1 MSALDKIRQAFP
13 DLKNA
18 SDSELLGEISKL
30 TKKPY
35 ESLADTLGVDPRGT
49 VAETARQIGA
59 GVAVDLPRMVGQGL
73 QYTGIA
79 PKLGQS
85 LVAGAEEREPGWTP
99 DMRGRGLIGEA
110 LVTGARAVGP
120 MAPAIA
126 ASLLPGGQFIAP
138 TVAAGLFGTSSAQET
153 YEKLKKQGVSEE
165 DAIAAARRVGLIQG
179 PLEGVATAVGM
190 KAFSAAKP
198 LVGLG
203 GTTAGVASR
212 LTDTAVLKP
221 FAKGMA
227 TNLVVQ
233 PGTEVLQD
241 VGAAKVEE
249 AYGGKPEDIAGIA
262 RSSALGG
269 LGLTLLL
276 GPLAIGGHVAR
287 ANRAEKLKEALY
299 SPDIPPEIRAKAMD
313 LVMGEARRQKVP
325 EANVDQWFEQQLT
338 MEDARNAELAKL
350 EEEQRAGERNLL
362 TTEEEPI
369 QQRIDKKLGLTGK
382 TDRKDYEKQFEAAF
396 TEGTGQRVADAV
408 TGVERELTAGE
419 LAQRN
424 LPQDLTAPAGTAA
437 AATGETKPTAPS
449 IFSETDTAL
458 NKLGVKPTKNSRGIY
473 DYLMAEGIDPAS
485 TEAEPVINALVNG
498 KLGEARKAV
507 GEIIRARSSRGTG
520 ISTVQ
525 QPAGS
530 VGVGSPVVQGSL
542 GDAGR
547 TAPVAGAV
555 VGGAPAAGA
564 PLQQAGILP
573 SPAGQPSTSVTQN
586 EVDNLLGVLANGGFG
601 PGSDQTAD
609 DRKLVRKMVAN
620 AIDKGLAAGQT
631 NEQILASIDNS
642 TRQVLGTNTITELD
656 KLINQ
661 KRNGTQAPQTIQTA
675 PQGQTATT
683 VPAAAPIK
691 ANTTLRLTKQQ
702 PVEDQEAALSDYVEI
717 ARATGNTTGIDATL
731 ADAAGKR
738 QDQKDFTKENLDE
751 IIEAQLGKGKN
762 QERDRKILRAYV
774 LARRAAPYGNK
785 VKISNQV
792 GAAFGITGDR
802 VRQIGN
808 PEKLAD
814 IAVSMGFDRNQVFT
828 ELGIDSTKEAAVD
841 LSKTNEPTGQDGDTE
856 VPVGDAAEI
865 VEDTAEGDVE
875 VLADDSR
882 FWQEASTAG
891 SQAAVNLV
899 TLADKIADLREVAA
913 ELEQIGVPEVVAA
926 TAARIDELT
935 AQYEAIV
942 AGYEAKPEAEAA
954 APRKGRGKGKAK
966 SEAAEKV
973 AEEKDAAKEAE
984 AAKFRAERAAKL
996 QADRNGLAVGDTV
1009 KNPKLGTGVVKS
1021 FAGDGDATTV
1031 TVAFQSGQTKELS
1044 VKLAKL
1050 EKTDAVQ
1057 VKSAASVPVQPKA
1070 ETGEKV
1076 GRQVR
1081 RAPKPATESKAPT
1094 VILTQAE
1101 QAAQAWDKVAADFPE
1116 APKFADLT
1124 KAQQNNFIGFGPD
1137 NWERGD
1143 VELELTKMARAT
1155 ASTQRTLTNEP
1166 ITIDV
1171 EARVVEETVAPQVAK
1186 LPAPQVTR
1194 LENHYGVK
1202 QDSPEFLAKVKADVV
1217 LYATKG
1223 AEAVAGAIRDIIK
1236 AIHAG
1241 VLSVAMIFNP
1251 TAVSQIEAFVVI
1263 PQETQT
1269 TTQQVLAEL
1278 PAEVQGMSEAGKQ
1291 AYATLIPALK
1301 GKIGDKF
1308 VTIADKPSGRIFVF
1322 KANGE
1327 LVLQQKALF
1336 GLAKGD
1342 LYKGNND
1349 LKQNRVTPA
1358 GLFGINVI
1366 DAAKG
1371 GAAATTAGDYDF
1383 GKVFALDDPDATVT
1397 FMHSVWLKESDAA
1410 KRAAA
1415 LKNDSAADS
1424 RYSFGCINVDKETF
1438 KDMVGKYSA
1447 NMDGSKLFVVP
1458 DVQSTVNDFLTGNVA
1473 NDRLVR
1479 EGVQPVTKTTT
1490 TPVKSATQTANV
1502 DRTVT
1507 AKEEELFF
1515 RKSRQS
1521 TRLFSTDLY
1530 LGKENVPG
1538 QPQYGRELRNP
1549 VTLADGTRLDG
1560 FTSPDQSV
1568 FSGYDRNG
1576 QRVSVPQSS
1585 LNPADIK
1592 SSRDSNRTAN
1602 ALKAA
1607 LGTTRKSRRSVRS
1620 ADQSGV
1626 EFESVE
1632 ASLED
1637 LSNYSEG
1644 IAAGIRGLQNAGMGN
1659 AVDAIDSWM
1668 VTFSPVSWDAIYTI
1682 IDGKR
1687 TIIYNGVILKDK
1699 VLATTAT
1706 LHEVGHGID
1715 EVQGGAGKFSGDKE
1729 FKVSRVNGE
1738 LMAMRP
1744 GTAMDELLTHWED
1757 SSETSALG
1765 GMLNYPFD
1773 MTDPENRSLTMQE
1786 LREEVFAQV
1795 WAFSNMNGGMDYLRA
1810 NLPTTHAF
1818 MEKAHEQVKATN
1830 YTTAQGAQQGAQSGQ
1845 VQAGQQ
1851 NAQPAGAVLRASR
1864 QPKGLID
1871 RNIAKL
1877 PKVAQ
1882 QPVKRVTEALGDL
1895 GGKYLDYAVFT
1906 NDLVKRAQAL
1916 GLGAAKTFSDRLAAR
1931 NAKVSEEERKI
1942 EKIADR
1948 YALIEDVNKG
1958 DGPGSVNEF
1967 LFESTRTGKWGY
1979 DTANFKADPA
1989 MKAMFDKLQPKAQ
2002 QFVKDVFAHGDA
2014 TLSNKKKIVLEATN
2028 SEYDAMIK
2036 AAQDLANTATDSKVK
2051 ADAEKELAKLKAEKA
2066 ATLKRFQTLFRLRE
2080 GVPYA
2085 PIKRTGAYVVIGESA
2100 AYKAAKANKDTA
2112 TIKKLESD
2120 PDHYHV
2126 SFVDT
2131 KWQARNLKDNLT
2143 EQGVFDSPQIVKRS
2157 ESFDEAFSGEAM
2169 LPALTKMRAAV
2180 DRRAQDANG
2189 KKDPTAGKLLN
2200 IINQL
2205 YLEALAEG
2213 SARKSEMRRRGV
2225 AGEVDMLQ
2233 SFTQQGRADANFLAS
2248 VEFEPKIQDAL
2259 QQMRN
2264 QSRTGDR
2271 ERKSEIFDELTQ
2283 RYADSLEPK
2292 DNPFINGLTN
2302 MASKFFLA
2310 SSPGYYLQN
2319 LTQPFM
2325 MSLPAMAGRHDY
2337 IKAGRALYDAYAELG
2352 PLFKDVKLFDQQ
2364 FDFSK
2369 VPADVREAI
2378 NDLVNQG
2385 KIDIGLATEINE
2397 YKVEADGNLS
2407 KFAQRLNKGM
2417 RMAVQKVE
2425 ATNRLSTAIAAYR
2438 LEYARTKDAA
2448 KATQYAADILTETHG
2463 DYTAFNAPRAFNTQ
2477 WGKVALQFRKFQ
2489 LIQIAFYTKLIRDAF
2504 TNPAERS
2511 AALKTLGYSLG
2522 HTAVF
2527 AGMMGLPGYAAI
2539 SAILSSLGGDD
2550 DEPYDLTAEMR
2561 KALGPEW
2568 ADIIM
2573 RGAPTIAGMDLSGK
2587 IGAGNMLSIMPFSDA
2602 DLATNAGRAEAF
2614 GTLMG
2619 GASLGMVSRVADGLG
2634 LIASGDYYKGIERVM
2649 PKGVSDALKAARQ
2662 GAEGMTRRNGDVIL
2676 PDSEVSALDTVW
2688 TAMGVPSVKQAVT
2701 YERQNRMRDITENFS
2716 DRTTRIKNDYAKAVR
2731 QQDTEGMAE
2740 ARTAW
2745 TKLQQARQRNGLKPQ
2760 PVSSLLK
2767 APQEQRAREQRTV
2780 GGVAYREGQRK
2791 LAESVAEN

>member
-1 MSALDKIRQAFP
+1 MPSIAELRSALGDFAKDKNDEQLLQLAATTMGVSPGRIASEYGYKPTSSGIAGLRTGASIDQYQAG
-13 DLKNA
+13 LYG
-18 SDSELLGEISKL
+18 LGE
-30 TKKPY
+30 
-35 ESLADTLGVDPRGT
+35 A
-49 VAETARQIGA
+49 
-59 GVAVDLPRMVGQGL
+59 
-73 QYTGIA
+73 
-79 PKLGQS
+79 
-85 LVAGAEEREPGWTP
+85 
-99 DMRGRGLIGEA
+99 
-110 LVTGARAVGP
+110 VTGADFFRRGREANEFESNVALERARAQG
-120 MAPAIA
+120 AIG
-126 ASLLPGGQFIAP
+126 SFEEVQ
-138 TVAAGLFGTSSAQET
+138 GLSDVPS
-153 YEKLKKQGVSEE
+153 Y
-165 DAIAAARRVGLIQG
+165 
-179 PLEGVATAVGM
+179 
-190 KAFSAAKP
+190 
-198 LVGLG
+198 LG
-203 GTTAGVASR
+203 GLAIGSAPYA
-212 LTDTAVLKP
+212 L
-221 FAKGMA
+221 
-227 TNLVVQ
+227 
-233 PGTEVLQD
+233 E
-241 VGAAKVEE
+241 
-249 AYGGKPEDIAGIA
+249 
-262 RSSALGG
+262 ALGG
-269 LGLTLLL
+269 GLAARGLMTGTRAALGAATAGGDAAAAAQATRTL
-276 GPLAIGGHVAR
+276 
-287 ANRAEKLKEALY
+287 
-299 SPDIPPEIRAKAMD
+299 
-313 LVMGEARRQKVP
+313 
-325 EANVDQWFEQQLT
+325 
-338 MEDARNAELAKL
+338 
-350 EEEQRAGERNLL
+350 RAG
-362 TTEEEPI
+362 
-369 QQRIDKKLGLTGK
+369 Q
-382 TDRKDYEKQFEAAF
+382 
-396 TEGTGQRVADAV
+396 
-408 TGVERELTAGE
+408 TAGGVAAAYPSAVGGI
-419 LAQRN
+419 LQAQRE
-424 LPQDLTAPAGTAA
+424 QAGETDLGTAA
-437 AATGETKPTAPS
+437 ALGVPFAALNALGIEGALARQQLARSGINALDNLQGFTGGLARAGATGVRTGLTEGGTETLQEMTTQVGRMAVDPNEAFLSDAALGRYKESAIGGALLGGTFGGATGFGRSEGYRAPMVERDLTRTDVAPTDTTVDTTEQITGSLTGLDTTALMGSPYANANLLGGAYAGMPLTTPAAVVGESDLTATTTTTTAPKPTAPS
-449 IFSETDTAL
+449 LFSETDTAL
-458 NKLGVKPTKNSRGIY
+458 NKLGVKPTKNARTIY
-473 DYLMAEGIDPAS
+473 DYLVAENIDPAS
-485 TEAEPVINALVNG
+485 PEAEPVINALAAG
-498 KLGEARKAV
+498 KVGEARKAV
-507 GEIIRARSSRGTG
+507 GEIIRARSPRGTG

-530 VGVGSPVVQGSL
+530 VGVGSSVVQGGM

-547 TAPVAGAV
+547 PAPATGAV
-555 VGGAPAAGA
+555 VGGTPAAGA

-573 SPAGQPSTSVTQN
+573 STTGQPSTPVTT
-586 EVDNLLGVLANGGFG
+586 GASSG
-601 PGSDQTAD
+601 P
-609 DRKLVRKMVAN
+609 
-620 AIDKGLAAGQT
+620 
-631 NEQILASIDNS
+631 
-642 TRQVLGTNTITELD
+642 
-656 KLINQ
+656 
-661 KRNGTQAPQTIQTA
+661 QAPQTIQAA
-675 PQGQTATT
+675 PQGQEPTTRGAAGTTALVDTS
-683 VPAAAPIK
+683 
-691 ANTTLRLTKQQ
+691 
-702 PVEDQEAALSDYVEI
+702 DDALEI
-717 ARATGNTTGIDATL
+717 ARATGNAAEIEAMREEEAGL
-731 ADAAGKR
+731 RADQR
-738 QDQKDFTKENLDE
+738 DFTDDDLNAV
-751 IIEAQLGKGKN
+751 IEEQVGKGKN
-762 QERDRKILRAYV
+762 ADRDRKILRAYIT
-774 LARRAAPYGNK
+774 ARRAVPSGYKGNIAK
-785 VKISNQV
+785 EIADS
-792 GAAFGITGDR
+792 FGIAESR

-814 IAVSMGFDRNQVFT
+814 IAVSMGFDRAQVFDRLGIESAQKALAT
-828 ELGIDSTKEAAVD
+828 ELGKLEGELARLKAKAKPTKADIARMAELDEQITRINDEVDSGDMAAAFREAGIEGEAGEAFGNLD
-841 LSKTNEPTGQDGDTE
+841 
-856 VPVGDAAEI
+856 DARE
-865 VEDTAEGDVE
+865 
-875 VLADDSR
+875 
-882 FWQEASTAG
+882 WQKASTAG
-891 SQAAVNLV
+891 SQLAVKLV
-899 TLADKIADLREVAA
+899 SIADTIAELKAAAA
-913 ELEQIGVPEVVAA
+913 ELNQLGLAQAEAAAAERVAA
-926 TAARIDELT
+926 LT
-935 AQYEAIV
+935 AEYEAIV
-942 AGYEAKPEAEAA
+942 SGYEAKPEAAA
-954 APRKGRGKGKAK
+954 VTKKTKGKGKA
-966 SEAAEKV
+966 AEKA

-984 AAKFRAERAAKL
+984 AGKFRAERAAKL

-1021 FAGDGDATTV
+1021 FAGDGDSTTV

-1050 EKTDAVQ
+1050 EKVDAVQ
-1057 VKSAASVPVQPKA
+1057 VESPAGVSVQPEA
-1070 ETGEKV
+1070 GTGEKV
-1076 GRQVR
+1076 GGQVR
-1081 RAPKPATESKAPT
+1081 RAKKPAAEGQAQVPAK
-1094 VILTQAE
+1094 ILTEAE
-1101 QAAQAWDKVAADFPE
+1101 QAAQAWDVVAADFPT

-1124 KAQQNNFIGFGPD
+1124 KAQQQNFIEFGPD
-1137 NWERGD
+1137 NWERAD
-1143 VELELTKMARAT
+1143 VELELTKLARA
-1155 ASTQRTLTNEP
+1155 AAPTQQAIGTEP
-1166 ITIDV
+1166 VTIDV
-1171 EARVVEETVAPQVAK
+1171 EARVVEETVGPQVAK

-1278 PAEVQGMSEAGKQ
+1278 PAEVEGMSEAGKQ

-1322 KANGE
+1322 KANGD
-1327 LVLQQKALF
+1327 LVLQKKALF

-1358 GLFGINVI
+1358 GLFGIHVV

-1371 GAAATTAGDYDF
+1371 GAAATTAGEYDF

-1438 KDMVGKYSA
+1438 KDMVGKYS
-1447 NMDGSKLFVVP
+1447 NQMDGSKLFVVP
-1458 DVQSTVNDFLTGNVA
+1458 DVQSTVNDFITGNVA

-1490 TPVKSATQTANV
+1490 TPVKSATQTAGV
-1502 DRTVT
+1502 ERTMA
-1507 AKEEELFF
+1507 AKEEEQFF

-1530 LGKENVPG
+1530 LGKENMPG

-1576 QRVSVPQSS
+1576 QRVTVSQSS
-1585 LNPADIK
+1585 IDPADIK

-1607 LGTTRKSRRSVRS
+1607 LGTTRKSRRSVRT
-1620 ADQSGV
+1620 ADQSGT

-1668 VTFSPVSWDAIYTI
+1668 VTFSPVSWDAIYTM

-1715 EVQGGAGKFSGDKE
+1715 EVQTGAGKFSNDKE
-1729 FKVSRVNGE
+1729 FKLSRVNGE
-1738 LMAMRP
+1738 LMSMRP
-1744 GTAMDELLTHWED
+1744 GTVVDELLNHWED
-1757 SSETSALG
+1757 ASETSALG
-1765 GMLNYPFD
+1765 GMLNYPLD
-1773 MTDPENRSLTMQE
+1773 MTDPENRTLTMQE
-1786 LREEVFAQV
+1786 LREELFAQV
-1795 WAFSNMNGGMDYLRA
+1795 WAFSNMTGGMDYLRD
-1810 NLPTTHAF
+1810 NLPTTFAF

-1830 YTTAQGAQQGAQSGQ
+1830 YKRAEGAQQGAQSGQ

-1851 NAQPAGAVLRASR
+1851 NAQPAGTILRASR
-1864 QPKGLID
+1864 QAKQGLID

-1877 PKVAQ
+1877 PKQSQ
-1882 QPVKRVTEALGDL
+1882 QPVKRVVEALGDL

-1916 GLGAAKTFSDRLAAR
+1916 GLTAAKTFADRLAAR

-1942 EKIADR
+1942 EKIADG
-1948 YALIEDVNKG
+1948 YALIEDANKG
-1958 DGPGSVNEF
+1958 SGPGSVNEF

-1979 DTANFKADPA
+1979 GKYRDAK
-1989 MKAMFDKLQPKAQ
+1989 MGAMFDALGPKAQ

-2014 TLSNKKKIVLEATN
+2014 TLSNKKRIVLNATN

-2036 AAQDLANTATDSKVK
+2036 AAQDAGDTQT
-2051 ADAEKELAKLKAEKA
+2051 EAKLKAEKA
-2066 ATLKRFQTLFRLRE
+2066 ATLKRFQTLFRIRE

-2100 AYKAAKANKDTA
+2100 EYKAAKAKGDTA
-2112 TIKKLESD
+2112 TVKKLESD

-2131 KWQARNLKDNLT
+2131 KWQARNLSDKLA

-2157 ESFDEAFSGEAM
+2157 DSFDEAFSGEAM

-2248 VEFEPKIQDAL
+2248 VEYEPKIQDAL

-2271 ERKSEIFDELTQ
+2271 ERKSEIFDELTK

-2292 DNPFINGLTN
+2292 NNPFINGLTN

-2337 IKAGRALYDAYAELG
+2337 TKAAAELAKAYTELG

-2369 VPADVREAI
+2369 VPADVRTAI

-2397 YKVEADGNLS
+2397 YKVDADGKLS
-2407 KFAQRLNKGM
+2407 QFAQRLNKGM

-2489 LIQIAFYTKLIRDAF
+2489 LIQIAFYAKLIRDAF
-2504 TNPAERS
+2504 TKPEERA
-2511 AALKTLGYSLG
+2511 AALRTLAYSLS

-2539 SAILSSLGGDD
+2539 SAILGFFGDE

-2568 ADIIM
+2568 ADMVM
-2573 RGAPTIAGMDLSGK
+2573 RGAPTVVGMDLSGK
-2587 IGAGNMLSIMPFSDA
+2587 IGSGSMLSIMPFSDA
-2602 DLATNAGRAEAF
+2602 DLSTNAGRAEAL
-2614 GTLMG
+2614 GTLLG
-2619 GASLGMVSRVADGLG
+2619 GAALGMSSRVIDGLG
-2634 LIASGDYYKGIERVM
+2634 LIASGDYYKGVERTM
-2649 PKGVSDALKAARQ
+2649 PKGVSDALKAGRQ
-2662 GAEGMTRRNGDVIL
+2662 AAEGMTRRNGDVIL
-2676 PDSEVSALDTVW
+2676 PDSEIGAIDTVL
-2688 TAMGVPSVKQAVT
+2688 TALGVPAVKQAVT
-2701 YERQNRMRDITENFS
+2701 YERQNRMRDITENFN

-2731 QQDTEGMAE
+2731 EKDTEGMAE
-2740 ARTAW
+2740 ARAAW

-2760 PVSSLLK
+2760 PVSNLLK
-2767 APQEQRAREQRTV
+2767 APQEQKAREQRTV
-2780 GGVAYREGQRK
+2780 GGVAYREGQKK
-2791 LAESVAEN
+2791 LAESVAAN

>member
-1 MSALDKIRQAFP
+1 MPSIAELRSALGAFAEDKNDEQLLQMASTAMGVSPGRIASEYGYKPTSSGIAGLRTGAAIDQYQAG
-13 DLKNA
+13 LYG
-18 SDSELLGEISKL
+18 LGE
-30 TKKPY
+30 
-35 ESLADTLGVDPRGT
+35 A
-49 VAETARQIGA
+49 
-59 GVAVDLPRMVGQGL
+59 
-73 QYTGIA
+73 
-79 PKLGQS
+79 
-85 LVAGAEEREPGWTP
+85 
-99 DMRGRGLIGEA
+99 
-110 LVTGARAVGP
+110 VTGADFFRRGREANEFESNVALERARAQGAIGSFEEVQGLSDVP
-120 MAPAIA
+120 SYLGGLAIGSAPYMLEALGGGLA
-126 ASLLPGGQFIAP
+126 ARGLMTGTRAALGAATAGGD
-138 TVAAGLFGTSSAQET
+138 AA
-153 YEKLKKQGVSEE
+153 
-165 DAIAAARRVGLIQG
+165 AAARAAGTLRAGQTAGGVAAAYPSAVGGILQAQREQAGETDLGAAAALGVPFAGLNALGIEGALARQQMLRSGIGALDNLQGFSGGLARAGATGLRTGLTESGTETLQEMTSQIGRMAVDPSEAFLSDAALGRYKESAIAGGLLGSTLGSATGFGRSEGYQAPMVESDLTKPLDTTTRPDPSQFVTQDQTVGLKKFIDVNT
-179 PLEGVATAVGM
+179 GV
-190 KAFSAAKP
+190 
-198 LVGLG
+198 
-203 GTTAGVASR
+203 
-212 LTDTAVLKP
+212 
-221 FAKGMA
+221 
-227 TNLVVQ
+227 
-233 PGTEVLQD
+233 
-241 VGAAKVEE
+241 
-249 AYGGKPEDIAGIA
+249 
-262 RSSALGG
+262 
-269 LGLTLLL
+269 
-276 GPLAIGGHVAR
+276 
-287 ANRAEKLKEALY
+287 
-299 SPDIPPEIRAKAMD
+299 IR
-313 LVMGEARRQKVP
+313 P
-325 EANVDQWFEQQLT
+325 S
-338 MEDARNAELAKL
+338 
-350 EEEQRAGERNLL
+350 
-362 TTEEEPI
+362 
-369 QQRIDKKLGLTGK
+369 
-382 TDRKDYEKQFEAAF
+382 RKDYEKQFEAAF
-396 TEGTGQRVADAV
+396 NEPSGQFVSDAA
-408 TGVERELTAGE
+408 TGVERELTVGE
-419 LAQRN
+419 LMQRGSTAM
-424 LPQDLTAPAGTAA
+424 DLTKDKPADTAA
-437 AATGETKPTAPS
+437 AATAATKVATTRDPRDV
-449 IFSETDTAL
+449 FLRDTL
-458 NKLGVKPTKNSRGIY
+458 KVTPNPNSRQLFT
-473 DYLMAEGIDPAS
+473 LMEAEGIDPTSPVMVPVWNYAAAKYLTPKRLEKA
-485 TEAEPVINALVNG
+485 TELMDKAIIESR
-498 KLGEARKAV
+498 KEAP
-507 GEIIRARSSRGTG
+507 SGTG

-530 VGVGSPVVQGSL
+530 VGVGSPVVQGAL

-547 TAPVAGAV
+547 VAPVAGTV
-555 VGGAPAAGA
+555 VAGAPAAGA
-564 PLQQAGILP
+564 PLQQTGLLP
-573 SPAGQPSTSVTQN
+573 ITAGQPSTPVTT
-586 EVDNLLGVLANGGFG
+586 GA
-601 PGSDQTAD
+601 PS
-609 DRKLVRKMVAN
+609 
-620 AIDKGLAAGQT
+620 
-631 NEQILASIDNS
+631 
-642 TRQVLGTNTITELD
+642 
-656 KLINQ
+656 
-661 KRNGTQAPQTIQTA
+661 GTQASQTIQAA
-675 PQGQTATT
+675 PQGQTTT
-683 VPAAAPIK
+683 TRGAAG
-691 ANTTLRLTKQQ
+691 TT
-702 PVEDQEAALSDYVEI
+702 ALVDTSDDALEI
-717 ARATGNTTGIDATL
+717 ARATGNASEIEAMRE
-731 ADAAGKR
+731 DAAGLR
-738 QDQKDFTKENLDE
+738 ADQRDFTEADLNDLIDE
-751 IIEAQLGKGKN
+751 QLGKGKN
-762 QERDRKILRAYV
+762 KDRDRKILRAYI
-774 LARRAAPYGNK
+774 LSRRMETE
-785 VKISNQV
+785 
-792 GAAFGITGDR
+792 GAKGDLVEEIASTFGITEDR

-808 PEKLAD
+808 PEKLAKL
-814 IAVSMGFDRNQVFT
+814 AVEKGFDRNQVFDM
-828 ELGIDSTKEAAVD
+828 LGIESAQKKVATKLGKLEGELARLKKKAKPTKADIARMAELDEQVTRINDEVEAGDMAAAFKEAGIEGEAGEAFGNLD
-841 LSKTNEPTGQDGDTE
+841 
-856 VPVGDAAEI
+856 DARE
-865 VEDTAEGDVE
+865 
-875 VLADDSR
+875 
-882 FWQEASTAG
+882 WQKASTAG
-891 SQAAVNLV
+891 SQMAVRLV
-899 TLADKIADLREVAA
+899 SIADTMAELKSAAA
-913 ELEQIGVPEVVAA
+913 ELKQLGLAQAEAAA
-926 TAARIDELT
+926 TARIQELT
-935 AQYEAIV
+935 AEYQAIV
-942 AGYEAKPEAEAA
+942 SGYEAKPEAEAT
-954 APRKGRGKGKAK
+954 APKKGKGKGKA
-966 SEAAEKV
+966 AEKA

-1009 KNPKLGTGVVKS
+1009 MNPKLGTGVVKS

-1050 EKTDAVQ
+1050 EKTNAVQ
-1057 VKSAASVPVQPKA
+1057 VESPASVPVQPKA
-1070 ETGEKV
+1070 ETGQGV
-1076 GRQVR
+1076 GTKVR
-1081 RAPKPATESKAPT
+1081 RAPKPATESKVAAPA

-1101 QAAQAWDKVAADFPE
+1101 QAAQAWDVVAADFPE

-1124 KAQQNNFIGFGPD
+1124 KAQQDTFIGFGPD

-1143 VELELTKMARAT
+1143 VELELTKLARA
-1155 ASTQRTLTNEP
+1155 AAPTQRAIGREP
-1166 ITIDV
+1166 VTIDV
-1171 EARVVEETVAPQVAK
+1171 EARVVEETVAPQIAK

-1194 LENHYGVK
+1194 LENHYNAK
-1202 QDSPEFLAKVKADVV
+1202 QGTPEFLAKVKADVV

-1236 AIHAG
+1236 SIHAG

-1278 PAEVQGMSEAGKQ
+1278 PAEVKGMSEAGKQ

-1358 GLFGINVI
+1358 GLFGIHVV

-1371 GAAATTAGDYDF
+1371 GAAATTAGEYDF

-1458 DVQSTVNDFLTGNVA
+1458 DVQSTVNDFITGNVA

-1490 TPVKSATQTANV
+1490 TPVKSATKTAGV
-1502 DRTVT
+1502 DRTVA
-1507 AKEEELFF
+1507 AKEEEETTKPSQPKL
-1515 RKSRQS
+1515 RALRTVTTVDEDNASVELQEQELSR
-1521 TRLFSTDLY
+1521 L
-1530 LGKENVPG
+1530 EAVPG
-1538 QPQYGRELRNP
+1538 VGAATDRLRKEGLSDLVDYVGGWY
-1549 VTLADGTRLDG
+1549 VTDSKVNWDGG
-1560 FTSPDQSV
+1560 FTAIDGQAAVLLRRGALTDS
-1568 FSGYDRNG
+1568 
-1576 QRVSVPQSS
+1576 QRVEWTV
-1585 LNPADIK
+1585 
-1592 SSRDSNRTAN
+1592 
-1602 ALKAA
+1602 
-1607 LGTTRKSRRSVRS
+1607 
-1620 ADQSGV
+1620 
-1626 EFESVE
+1626 
-1632 ASLED
+1632 
-1637 LSNYSEG
+1637 Y
-1644 IAAGIRGLQNAGMGN
+1644 
-1659 AVDAIDSWM
+1659 
-1668 VTFSPVSWDAIYTI
+1668 
-1682 IDGKR
+1682 
-1687 TIIYNGVILKDK
+1687 
-1699 VLATTAT
+1699 
-1706 LHEVGHGID
+1706 HEVGHAAD
-1715 EVQGGAGKFSGDKE
+1715 QTHLEGGGVFSSLPE
-1729 FKVSRVNGE
+1729 FNVRLQNGQIKPMGAVMKAAFE
-1738 LMAMRP
+1738 
-1744 GTAMDELLTHWED
+1744 HY
-1757 SSETSALG
+1757 TSNPTSDLSKH
-1765 GMLNYPFD
+1765 LSYPFD
-1773 MTDPENRSLTMQE
+1773 RAQHGDLDGNGI
-1786 LREEVFAQV
+1786 REELFAQL
-1795 WAFSNMNGGMDYLRA
+1795 WATYTTRDGREFLED
-1810 NLPTTHAF
+1810 NLPEVADF
-1818 MEKAHEQVKATN
+1818 MEQVYEQVKQTDYATAKADE
-1830 YTTAQGAQQGAQSGQ
+1830 AQRST
-1845 VQAGQQ
+1845 QAGGQATQ
-1851 NAQPAGAVLRASR
+1851 GNGQPRQVPLRQTAVRFRASR
-1864 QPKGLID
+1864 PQGLID

-1877 PKVAQ
+1877 PKMSQ

-1948 YALIEDVNKG
+1948 YALIEDDNKG
-1958 DGPGSVNEF
+1958 SGPGSVNEF
-1967 LFESTRTGKWGY
+1967 LFESTRKGKWGY

-1989 MKAMFDKLQPKAQ
+1989 MKAMFDKLKPKAQ

-2036 AAQDLANTATDSKVK
+2036 AAQDAGDTQT
-2051 ADAEKELAKLKAEKA
+2051 EAKLKAEKA
-2066 ATLKRFQTLFRLRE
+2066 ATLKRFQTLFRIRE
-2080 GVPYA
+2080 GIPYA

-2100 AYKAAKANKDTA
+2100 EYKAAKAAKDTA
-2112 TIKKLESD
+2112 TVKKLESD

-2131 KWQARNLKDNLT
+2131 KWQARTLSDKLA

-2180 DRRAQDANG
+2180 DRRSQDATG

-2337 IKAGRALYDAYAELG
+2337 TKAAAELAKAYTELG

-2369 VPADVREAI
+2369 VPADVRTAI

-2397 YKVEADGNLS
+2397 YKVDADGKIS
-2407 KFAQRLNKGM
+2407 QFAQRLNKGM

-2438 LEYARTKDAA
+2438 LEFARTKDAA
-2448 KATQYAADILTETHG
+2448 KATQYAADILTDTHG

-2504 TNPAERS
+2504 TKPDERA

-2539 SAILSSLGGDD
+2539 AAIMSAFGDE

-2568 ADIIM
+2568 ADMIM
-2573 RGAPTIAGMDLSGK
+2573 RGAPTLAGMDLSGK

-2602 DLATNAGRAEAF
+2602 DLSTNAGRAEAF

-2619 GASLGMVSRVADGLG
+2619 GAALGMASRVVDGLG
-2634 LIASGDYYKGIERVM
+2634 LIASGDYYKGVERVM
-2649 PKGVSDALKAARQ
+2649 PKGVSDALKAGRQ
-2662 GAEGMTRRNGDVIL
+2662 AAEGMTRRNGDVIL
-2676 PDSEVSALDTVW
+2676 PDSEIGAIDTVL
-2688 TAMGVPSVKQAVT
+2688 TGLGVPAVKQAVT
-2701 YERQNRMRDITENFS
+2701 YERQNRLRDVTENFN
-2716 DRTTRIKNDYAKAVR
+2716 DRTKRIKNDYAKAVR
-2731 QQDTEGMAE
+2731 EKDTEGMAE
-2740 ARTAW
+2740 ARAAW
-2745 TKLQQARQRNGLKPQ
+2745 TKLQQTRQRNGLTPQ
-2760 PVSSLLK
+2760 PVSNLLK

-2780 GGVAYREGQRK
+2780 GGVQYREGQRK
-2791 LAESVAEN
+2791 LAESIAEN